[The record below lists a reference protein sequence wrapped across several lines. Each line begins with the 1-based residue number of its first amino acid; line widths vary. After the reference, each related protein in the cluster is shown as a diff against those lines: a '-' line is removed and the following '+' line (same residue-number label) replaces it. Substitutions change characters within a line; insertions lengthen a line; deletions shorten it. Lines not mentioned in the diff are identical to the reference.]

1 MSASCRL
8 LTLEAQ
14 SWALLAPVACPRR
27 EAGQRHQTSA
37 AVINP
42 ETTRKGTDR
51 ETVRATDGPL
61 HSIKKYLDY
70 QRGRMT

>member
-1 MSASCRL
+1 MNASCRL

-14 SWALLAPVACPRR
+14 SWAFLAPVACPWC

-37 AVINP
+37 ADIDP

-51 ETVRATDGPL
+51 DTVRATDGPL
-61 HSIKKYLDY
+61 HSKKKYLEY